1 MLHVCL
7 AGPGISGHQALVDE
21 LRIHHEVTLLPDQM
35 RLEHSWVLHGI
46 DVLVLDAGGIRAM
59 LPPLLRTLRLLRAD
73 LPIVLVDGG
82 LSEHE
87 KADAFNLGVLD
98 YFAPPYHVGL
108 LAERLEVLAR
118 GREVPPA
125 S

>member
-1 MLHVCL
+1 VLHVCL

-59 LPPLLRTLRLLRAD
+59 LPPLLRTLHLLRAD